1 MEIFSEIVHSIYQ
14 NPILGVLQIL
24 NPSRFVKANHLLSS
38 FQLLAG
44 TLFLHF
50 LSKIYF
56 LNLISASTCLHVQES
71 QCSMLNFFLS
81 PSFLLLFLPFW
92 SMISIFY
99 DVGVVSV
106 TVVCRS
112 FTVPSVVCL
121 MQMEFFFFTLFFC
134 FLFCSHLWRETM
146 RSSLILF
153 WVEKNLFFFVL
164 CFFVCENG
172 RYKLSKL
179 VFSVYCYR

>member
-56 LNLISASTCLHVQES
+56 LIISASTCLHVQES

-121 MQMEFFFFTLFFC
+121 MQMEFFFFYPFFLLSVLFSSLKRNHEIFTDTFLGREKFVLFC
-134 FLFCSHLWRETM
+134 FVLFCMWKWA
-146 RSSLILF
+146 I
-153 WVEKNLFFFVL
+153 
-164 CFFVCENG
+164 
-172 RYKLSKL
+172 
-179 VFSVYCYR
+179 

>member
-112 FTVPSVVCL
+112 FTVHSVVCL
-121 MQMEFFFFTLFFC
+121 MQMEFFFFFFYPFFLLSVLFSSLKRNHEIFTEDTFLGREKFVLFC
-134 FLFCSHLWRETM
+134 FVLFCVWKWA
-146 RSSLILF
+146 I
-153 WVEKNLFFFVL
+153 
-164 CFFVCENG
+164 
-172 RYKLSKL
+172 
-179 VFSVYCYR
+179 